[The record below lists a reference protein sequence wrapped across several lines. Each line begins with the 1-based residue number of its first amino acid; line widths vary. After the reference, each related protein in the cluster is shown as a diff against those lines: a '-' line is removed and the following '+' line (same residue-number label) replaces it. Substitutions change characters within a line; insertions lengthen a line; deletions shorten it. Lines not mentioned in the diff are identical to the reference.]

1 MQSVKLAPHPV
12 AHPSSV
18 FKARNSFLQYTQ
30 VIELF
35 TSVSFIIKVISTE
48 WSQTEKA
55 SPWFQVSQ
63 KLRNCLNFVVSHL
76 DFMFAAP
83 GM

>member
-35 TSVSFIIKVISTE
+35 TNVSFITKVISTE

-55 SPWFQVSQ
+55 SPWFQASQ
-63 KLRNCLNFVVSHL
+63 KIAQLLEFCRF
-76 DFMFAAP
+76 P
-83 GM
+83 P